1 MDFFFSVPPY
11 VFGGGFFFLVI
22 LVKFIVFLNAF
33 KRNPESFSSCI

>member
-1 MDFFFSVPPY
+1 MDFFFSMPPY
-11 VFGGGFFFLVI
+11 VFGGGFFFVT